1 MNMDLPFLTVYSFLL
16 QDRKMDYSG
25 MSGIPLIAREPTG
38 AGAAVMPGKRA
49 TKTTHSVSHSISCK
63 VNCEFEQKTPLCIH
77 WRS

>member
-1 MNMDLPFLTVYSFLL
+1 MALSFLTVHIFLL

-49 TKTTHSVSHSISCK
+49 TKTAHSVSHIISCK
-63 VNCEFEQKTPLCIH
+63 VNCECEEKTP
-77 WRS
+77 

>member
-49 TKTTHSVSHSISCK
+49 SKTTHSASHIISCK
-63 VNCEFEQKTPLCIH
+63 VNRECEEKRQ
-77 WRS
+77 WRI

>member
-38 AGAAVMPGKRA
+38 AGAAVMPGKRQA
-49 TKTTHSVSHSISCK
+49 SDQDHSFSQSQYFLQSELPV
-63 VNCEFEQKTPLCIH
+63 
-77 WRS
+77 

>member
-1 MNMDLPFLTVYSFLL
+1 MTVHSFLL

-49 TKTTHSVSHSISCK
+49 TKTTLIQSVTLFPAK
-63 VNCEFEQKTPLCIH
+63 
-77 WRS
+77 

>member
-38 AGAAVMPGKRA
+38 AGAAVMPGKRE
-49 TKTTHSVSHSISCK
+49 TKTTHSVSHIISCK
-63 VNCEFEQKTPLCIH
+63 VNCNLI
-77 WRS
+77 